1 MLSLEVEVL
10 DTMNRLLSTTIQSR
24 PLTHSRLKYIAS
36 IAQTTE
42 DHVSRLGL
50 GLSMSL
56 GAIDS
61 DWRPREFDSES
72 SHRIEINEKQLRGKT
87 LFKSELPIW
96 MALAMRHQTPEDYDE
111 WRQVMRGHWERGVE
125 ILMTKTVQE
134 SDWLHTIRACAS
146 E

>member
-1 MLSLEVEVL
+1 M
-10 DTMNRLLSTTIQSR
+10 DTMARLLSTTLQSQ
-24 PLTHSRLKYIAS
+24 PLTHSRLKYFAS
-36 IAQTTE
+36 NAQTTE

-56 GAIDS
+56 GAVDS
-61 DWRPREFDSES
+61 DWKPREFDSES
-72 SHRIEINEKQLRGKT
+72 SHHIEINEKQLRGKT

-96 MALAMRHQTPEDYDE
+96 MALTMRHQTPEDYDE

-125 ILMTKTVQE
+125 ILMAKAVQE
-134 SDWLHTIRACAS
+134 SDWLHTIRACVS

>member
-61 DWRPREFDSES
+61 DWKPREFDSES

-111 WRQVMRGHWERGVE
+111 WRKDTLPSWSKNWTEWEFKMK
-125 ILMTKTVQE
+125 L
-134 SDWLHTIRACAS
+134 
-146 E
+146 